1 MMGRMFKTSRRT
13 FGLGLVVALASTVSC
28 SKLFLENP
36 LEPGVYG
43 SSEKELLRLWTDV
56 LTAAKRDDR
65 QRLVEM
71 MASMKMSLE
80 ELAMLIG
87 QDKARRFWPRYEL
100 LAKPLLGPAAAELV
114 ASIYEHHYDDV
125 EVTRVDTLSA
135 EKQSDTEK
143 VIQRALVQPT
153 PVYRVRIVRKG
164 HPYAIRYDCFVYQHG
179 FWKTGRELGKFL
191 EPPPPLNSPELPV
204 KIAPPP
210 AQRDGGT
217 PIVN

>member
-1 MMGRMFKTSRRT
+1 MFKIGRRT
-13 FGLGLVVALASTVSC
+13 FGLSLVLAMASTLSC
-28 SKLFLENP
+28 SKLFLEPP
-36 LEPGVYG
+36 LEPGGYG
-43 SSEKELLRLWTDV
+43 SSEQELLRLWTDV
-56 LTAAKRDDR
+56 ITAAKRDDR

-71 MASMKMSLE
+71 MASMKMSPE

-87 QDKARRFWPRYEL
+87 QDKERRFWPRYEL

-125 EVTRVDTLSA
+125 EVTRVDTLPA
-135 EKQSDTEK
+135 EKQSETEK

-191 EPPPPLNSPELPV
+191 EPPPPINSPALPV
-204 KIAPPP
+204 KIDPPS

>member
-1 MMGRMFKTSRRT
+1 MFKIGRRT
-13 FGLGLVVALASTVSC
+13 FGLSLVLAMASTLSC
-28 SKLFLENP
+28 SKLFLEPP

-71 MASMKMSLE
+71 MASMKMSPE
-80 ELAMLIG
+80 ELGMLIG

-100 LAKPLLGPAAAELV
+100 LAKPLIGPAAAELV

-125 EVTRVDTLSA
+125 EVTRVDTLPA

-164 HPYAIRYDCFVYQHG
+164 HPYAIRYDFFVYQHG

-191 EPPPPLNSPELPV
+191 EPPPPINVPQPPV
-204 KIAPPP
+204 KVVSPQAVV
-210 AQRDGGT
+210 DGGT
-217 PIVN
+217 AIVH

>member
-1 MMGRMFKTSRRT
+1 MFKTSRRT
-13 FGLGLVVALASTVSC
+13 FGLGLVFALASTVSC
-28 SKLFLENP
+28 SKLFLEKP

-56 LTAAKRDDR
+56 LTAAKQDDR

-71 MASMKMSLE
+71 MASMKMSPE

-125 EVTRVDTLSA
+125 EVTRVDTLPA

-164 HPYAIRYDCFVYQHG
+164 HPYAIRYDFFVYQHG

-191 EPPPPLNSPELPV
+191 EPPPPINVPQPPV
-204 KIAPPP
+204 KVVSPQAVV
-210 AQRDGGT
+210 DGGT
-217 PIVN
+217 AIVH

>member
-1 MMGRMFKTSRRT
+1 MFKTGRRT
-13 FGLGLVVALASTVSC
+13 FGLGLVLATGIDGELLEAVFGDPRSSRAST
-28 SKLFLENP
+28 EAARQ
-36 LEPGVYG
+36 
-43 SSEKELLRLWTDV
+43 ELLRLWTDV

-71 MASMKMSLE
+71 MASMKMSPE

-87 QDKARRFWPRYEL
+87 PDKARRFWPRYEL

-125 EVTRVDTLSA
+125 EVTRVDNLPA

-143 VIQRALVQPT
+143 VVHRALVQPT

-164 HPYAIRYDCFVYQHG
+164 HPYAIRYDFFVYQHG

-191 EPPPPLNSPELPV
+191 EPPPPINVPQPPV
-204 KIAPPP
+204 KVVSPQAVV
-210 AQRDGGT
+210 DGGT
-217 PIVN
+217 AIVH

>member
-1 MMGRMFKTSRRT
+1 MMGRMFKIGRRT
-13 FGLGLVVALASTVSC
+13 FGLSLVLAMASTLSC
-28 SKLFLENP
+28 SKLFLEPP

-71 MASMKMSLE
+71 MASMKMSPE
-80 ELAMLIG
+80 ELGMLIG

-100 LAKPLLGPAAAELV
+100 LAKPLIGPAAAELV

-125 EVTRVDTLSA
+125 EVTRVDTLPA

-164 HPYAIRYDCFVYQHG
+164 HPYAIRYDFFVYQHG

-191 EPPPPLNSPELPV
+191 EPPPPINVPQPPV
-204 KIAPPP
+204 KVVSPQAVV
-210 AQRDGGT
+210 DGGT
-217 PIVN
+217 AIVH

>member
-1 MMGRMFKTSRRT
+1 MFKIGRRT
-13 FGLGLVVALASTVSC
+13 FGLSLVLAMASTLSC
-28 SKLFLENP
+28 SKLFLEPP

-71 MASMKMSLE
+71 MASMKMSPE
-80 ELAMLIG
+80 ELGMLIG

-125 EVTRVDTLSA
+125 AVTRVDTLPA

-164 HPYAIRYDCFVYQHG
+164 HPYAIRYDFFVYQHG

-191 EPPPPLNSPELPV
+191 EPPPPINVPQPPV
-204 KIAPPP
+204 KVVSPQAVV
-210 AQRDGGT
+210 DGGT
-217 PIVN
+217 AIVH